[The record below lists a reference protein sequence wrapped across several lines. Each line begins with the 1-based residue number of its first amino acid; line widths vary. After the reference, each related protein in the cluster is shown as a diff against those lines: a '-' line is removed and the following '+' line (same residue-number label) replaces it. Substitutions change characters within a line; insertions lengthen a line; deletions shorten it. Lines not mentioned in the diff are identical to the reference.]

1 MYNKIEKLDGFLGGK
16 LIGAGG
22 GGFFLV
28 AVNNKKRIIND
39 IIKNN
44 LDYINLKFEN
54 NGSKIIKT

>member
-1 MYNKIEKLDGFLGGK
+1 MFI
-16 LIGAGG
+16 LISVCGVIGG
-22 GGFFLV
+22 GGFFLI